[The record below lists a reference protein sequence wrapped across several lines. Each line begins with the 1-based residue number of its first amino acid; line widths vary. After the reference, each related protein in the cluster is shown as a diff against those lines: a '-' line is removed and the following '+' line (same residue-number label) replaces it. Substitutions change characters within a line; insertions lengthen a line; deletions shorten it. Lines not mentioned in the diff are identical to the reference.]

1 MDAYSGCLIK
11 QGQIILEVKKKYTDS
26 TVSKILELITSG
38 GEKKSKADEFVAKF
52 SKYYTPI
59 IVIVAILAIIIFGIV
74 DKKWDK
80 SVCQGLE
87 ILVAGCP
94 CAIVISIPL
103 AYFAA
108 IGLSSKN
115 GIIIKGAAF
124 LDKLREMRKLITDKT
139 GTITKGIF
147 SIQVIKPF
155 NCSEEELLN
164 NLYIVESLSNH
175 PIGKAIIGDK
185 NLNETAAKVQN
196 FEEKAGYGVCGKY
209 EDKIIYAGTKK
220 FLESFGIE
228 VIQAEEIGTVVY
240 VGVNKQFMGYVI
252 LSDEIKDST
261 RRMVELFKKKS

>member
-1 MDAYSGCLIK
+1 M
-11 QGQIILEVKKKYTDS
+11 
-26 TVSKILELITSG
+26 
-38 GEKKSKADEFVAKF
+38 
-52 SKYYTPI
+52 
-59 IVIVAILAIIIFGIV
+59 AIIIFGIV

-139 GTITKGIF
+139 GTITKGTF

-155 NCSEEELLN
+155 NCSEVELLN

-209 EDKIIYAGTKK
+209 EDKIIM
-220 FLESFGIE
+220 LELRNF
-228 VIQAEEIGTVVY
+228 
-240 VGVNKQFMGYVI
+240 
-252 LSDEIKDST
+252 
-261 RRMVELFKKKS
+261 